1 MSRLLGN
8 LSRWLGRLPTGWWVA
23 IAIVPALVPLVHGG
37 FFESADGRLHLD
49 RLAALDQ
56 AVRAGVL
63 LPRWF
68 PDLAFGYGHPV
79 LNFYGPLSYYL
90 ALPFT
95 LLGASPIVALK
106 LVFAAALVG
115 SGLGM
120 LLLARRHLDRGAA
133 AVAAIVYVYLP
144 YHLLDV
150 YVRGAVAETLT
161 FAWLPLI
168 LWSLNRL
175 VAGRAEDRQ
184 HFTWLS
190 GLLTAALVITHSLSA
205 VLVAPVLAAYVVL
218 LLVERRDARA
228 LGRMTL
234 AMVVGLGASAFHWLP
249 IAAEAR
255 YVGLGYGTSQGYQNH
270 LLPLSGLVSFSPA
283 YDYTSQAGAPV
294 TYPLGLMQ
302 AALMIAGLA
311 AACWPGARRWL
322 PRPGVVRLFG
332 VVGLVSAFMVTTAS
346 LPVWRALE
354 PVLAFLQYPWRFEL
368 LTVLGTA
375 VLAGALAQ
383 AVIAGCKRWG
393 RRIEHAAAWTMVGV
407 LLVATVGASLWQLP
421 FVPVQPDLAVE
432 EMWRLDRESGQVGTT
447 WTGEYL
453 PIGVTEQRW
462 AISRSATELAPSSSP
477 DAVATMAAGELWL
490 TGVAA
495 TRYRFSLGA
504 PLGTEVVLHQFYY
517 PGWQARWQGQT
528 VPGRAAGSLGLAA
541 FDLGPGVGQLDVR
554 LAHTPAQ
561 LWGTLISA
569 FILLAGGVL
578 LIARFWPALPRFT
591 GKTLLFAT
599 GCLVSGAVLLAGLVM
614 ANGYVREVTPVN
626 ANLENSVELL
636 AYLPDRGSYHP
647 GDTVQ
652 VTLYWRAL
660 RPLEQ
665 DYKAFVH
672 LTDAAMTRQPAQHD
686 GDPGAGYTP
695 TTRWL
700 PGEVVADAHSLRLPA
715 DLPPGRYRLWAGMY
729 QYENGAVRN
738 LAVEA
743 GSTPDVTVADN
754 RILLGEVEVVER

>member
-8 LSRWLGRLPTGWWVA
+8 LARWLGRLPAGWWVA

-95 LLGASPIVALK
+95 LLGVSPIVALK
-106 LVFAAALVG
+106 LVFAAAVAG

-120 LLLARRHLDRGAA
+120 LLLARRHLQCGAA
-133 AVAAIVYVYLP
+133 VVAAVVYVYLP

-150 YVRGAVAETLT
+150 YVRGAVAEMLT

-184 HFTWLS
+184 RFTWLS
-190 GLLTAALVITHSLSA
+190 GLLMAALVVTHSLSA
-205 VLVAPVLAAYVVL
+205 VLVVPVLAAYVAL
-218 LLVERRDARA
+218 LLVEQRDARA
-228 LGRMTL
+228 LGQVAL
-234 AMVVGLGASAFHWLP
+234 AVLVGLGASAFHWLP
-249 IAAEAR
+249 IVAEAR

-270 LLPLSGLVSFSPA
+270 LLSLSGLVSFSPA
-283 YDYTSQAGAPV
+283 YDYTSQASVPV
-294 TYPLGLMQ
+294 TYPLGWMQ
-302 AALMIAGLA
+302 VMVMIAGLT
-311 AACWPGARRWL
+311 AACWPGAERWL
-322 PRPGVVRLFG
+322 PRPGAVRLLG

-368 LTVLGTA
+368 LTALSTA
-375 VLAGALAQ
+375 MLAGALVQ
-383 AVIAGCKRWG
+383 AVAAGCRRWG
-393 RRIEHAAAWTMVGV
+393 RRIEQAAVWTVAVV
-407 LLVATVGASLWQLP
+407 LLVAAAATSLWRLP
-421 FVPVQPDLAVE
+421 FVPSQPDLAVE

-462 AISRSATELAPSSSP
+462 AISRSTTELAPSPSP
-477 DAVATMAAGELWL
+477 DAPATVAAGELRL
-490 TGVAA
+490 TGVGA

-504 PLGTEVVLHQFYY
+504 PLGTEMVLHQFCY

-528 VPGRAAGSLGLAA
+528 LPGRAVGSLGLAA
-541 FDLGPGVGQLDVR
+541 FDLGPGVGQLDIR

-569 FILLAGGVL
+569 LVLVAGGV
-578 LIARFWPALPRFT
+578 IAIVRFRPAVPRFT
-591 GKTLLFAT
+591 SKTLLFVAA
-599 GCLVSGAVLLAGLVM
+599 CLVSGAVLLTSLVV
-614 ANGYVREVTPVN
+614 ANGYVRTVTPVN
-626 ANLENSVELL
+626 ANLENSMELL
-636 AYLPDRGSYHP
+636 AYLSDRESYHP

-672 LTDAAMTRQPAQHD
+672 LTDAAMTHQPAQHD

-700 PGEVVADAHSLRLPA
+700 PGEIVADTHGLLLPA
-715 DLPPGRYRLWAGMY
+715 DLPSGRYRLWAGMY
-729 QYENGAVRN
+729 EYGAMRN

-743 GSTPDVTVADN
+743 GSAPGVTVADN

>member
-249 IAAEAR
+249 IVAEAR

-407 LLVATVGASLWQLP
+407 LLVATVGASLWRLP

-578 LIARFWPALPRFT
+578 LIARFSAGTAAIHGQDAAVRHGLPGVGGGAPGRPGDGQRLRPRGDAGERQP
-591 GKTLLFAT
+591 GKQCRTAGLPPRSRQLSSRRHSA
-599 GCLVSGAVLLAGLVM
+599 GNALLARAAAAGAGLQGVC
-614 ANGYVREVTPVN
+614 A
-626 ANLENSVELL
+626 
-636 AYLPDRGSYHP
+636 PDRRGDDAPAGAARRRPGCRLYADDALAARRSGSRCP
-647 GDTVQ
+647 QSAAAG
-652 VTLYWRAL
+652 
-660 RPLEQ
+660 RP
-665 DYKAFVH
+665 
-672 LTDAAMTRQPAQHD
+672 AAGP
-686 GDPGAGYTP
+686 
-695 TTRWL
+695 
-700 PGEVVADAHSLRLPA
+700 LPA
-715 DLPPGRYRLWAGMY
+715 VGRH
-729 QYENGAVRN
+729 VP
-738 LAVEA
+738 V
-743 GSTPDVTVADN
+743 
-754 RILLGEVEVVER
+754 